1 MNQLEILLTQ
11 RYGGNGS
18 TYLDFPSTPVIE
30 TLLRHR
36 SIRSFSPEP
45 LQPGTLE
52 MLIAAGQSA
61 STSSMMQTWSAV
73 AIQDPGRKDALAA
86 LAGDQDFI
94 RQAPLF
100 LVFCADLS
108 RLTAVCE
115 WHGESGAGLE
125 KTDMFVMGAVDAALA
140 AQSVGTAAESLG
152 LGFCF
157 VGAVRNDSRRIV
169 ELLGLPPR
177 VFPLVGMAIGWP
189 DASEDADIKP
199 RLPMDEVLHRERW
212 DGAKDHQALISSYDE
227 ALNKFYEEHGKH
239 GREPWSKHMA
249 GIASSEKQDGRE
261 HTRQVLEEGGFGLK

>member
-1 MNQLEILLTQ
+1 MRQLETLLAQ
-11 RYGGNGS
+11 RYGGNGP
-18 TYLDFPSTPVIE
+18 TYLDLPSTPVIE
-30 TLLRHR
+30 TILRHR
-36 SIRSFSPEP
+36 SIRSFSPDP
-45 LQPGTLE
+45 LQFGTLE
-52 MLIAAGQSA
+52 ALIAAAQSA

-73 AIQDPGRKDALAA
+73 AIQDPGHKHALAA

-94 RQAPLF
+94 RQAPLL

-108 RLTAVCE
+108 RLAAVCE
-115 WHGESGAGLE
+115 RHRGSGAGLE
-125 KTDMFVMGAVDAALA
+125 KTDLFVMAAVDAALA

-157 VGAVRNDSRRIV
+157 VGAVRNDSRGMV

-177 VFPLVGMAIGWP
+177 VFPFVGMAIGWP
-189 DASEDADIKP
+189 DASEGADIKP

-212 DGAKDHQALISSYDE
+212 DGAKDHQALVSSYDE
-227 ALNKFYEEHGKH
+227 ALNKFYEGHGKP

-261 HTRQVLEEGGFGLK
+261 RTRQVLEERGFGLK

>member
-1 MNQLEILLTQ
+1 MSQLETLLTE
-11 RYGGNGS
+11 RYGGNGP
-18 TYLDFPSTPVIE
+18 TYLDLPSTPVIE

-36 SIRSFSPEP
+36 SIRSFSPNP

-52 MLIAAGQSA
+52 ALIAAGQSA

-86 LAGDQDFI
+86 IAGDQDFI

-108 RLTAVCE
+108 RIAALCE
-115 WHGESGAGLE
+115 QYGGPGAGLE
-125 KTDMFVMGAVDAALA
+125 MMDMFVTAAVDAALA

-157 VGAVRNDSRRIV
+157 VGAVRNDSRGMA
-169 ELLGLPPR
+169 ELLGLPPW

-189 DASEDADIKP
+189 DVSEDADIKP
-199 RLPMDEVLHRERW
+199 RLPMDEVLHREWW

-227 ALNKFYEEHGKH
+227 ALNKFYEKH
-239 GREPWSKHMA
+239 WKHDRGSWSKHMA

-261 HTRQVLEEGGFGLK
+261 RTRQVLEERGFGLK